1 MVWFEH
7 EKYSH
12 EYSACKMSE
21 IFRHV
26 RCSTR
31 CMAYVAGC
39 AVSLMAMV
47 QMSCIYGL

>member
-1 MVWFEH
+1 MIWLQH
-7 EKYSH
+7 EKHTH
-12 EYSACKMSE
+12 EYSVFKMAE

-31 CMAYVAGC
+31 CMAYIAGG
-39 AVSLMAMV
+39 AVSVMVMV